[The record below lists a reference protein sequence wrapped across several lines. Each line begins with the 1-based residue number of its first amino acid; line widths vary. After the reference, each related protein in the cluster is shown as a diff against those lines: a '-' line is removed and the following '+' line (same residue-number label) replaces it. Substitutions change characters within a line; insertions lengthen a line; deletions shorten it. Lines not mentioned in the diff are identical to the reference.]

1 MKHELEKLT
10 GPMLD
15 EAERVKR
22 AVKEQVQDLSSQ
34 GLSLKRYYILPL
46 VLVASVCLFLM
57 INTLLTEN
65 EQTTKIE
72 TALPDYIVPIDEDL
86 FNMRVFIRRYLNN
99 EFVQKEYVHQSM
111 FDEIFEHAAII
122 SYMNYQGA
130 TLSPEEKENLHNV
143 VQEKIKSVNFD
154 DYLGTNIQPMLDYF
168 SITAEEYL
176 EKEFTLMLTINRL
189 TGKSEVGSSLDLRAN
204 AKAFYYPFVEEE
216 VRRYEQE
223 YGFTFDVTGSYWDVL
238 EKWMREPIEERL
250 DFLFDNTLD
259 RFSVVI
265 NDEGEF
271 EFADPTYTSSM
282 FVSTYGELMESVR
295 IQIEDEQV
303 WGPLTHVQY
312 KEAIKDV
319 ANSDSDLSGDAK
331 AVLQVFEILERS
343 FKNDYDF

>member
-72 TALPDYIVPIDEDL
+72 TALPDYIVPINEDL

-99 EFVQKEYVHQSM
+99 EFVLKEYVHQSM

-143 VQEKIKSVNFD
+143 VQEKIKSINFD
-154 DYLGTNIQPMLDYF
+154 DYLGTNIQPMLDHF

-176 EKEFTLMLTINRL
+176 EKEFTLMLTVNRL
-189 TGKSEVGSSLDLRAN
+189 TAKSEEGSSPDLLAN
-204 AKAFYYPFVEEE
+204 AKAFYYPFVEGE
-216 VRRYEQE
+216 VRRFEQK
-223 YGFTFDVTGSYWDVL
+223 YGFTFDLNGRYWDVL
-238 EKWMREPIEERL
+238 EKWMREPIEKRL
-250 DFLFDNTLD
+250 DFLFDNTIVH
-259 RFSVVI
+259 FSVAI
-265 NDEGEF
+265 NEEGEF

-282 FVSTYGELMESVR
+282 FISTYGELMEAVR
-295 IQIEDEQV
+295 PQIKDEQS
-303 WGPLTHVQY
+303 WGPLTHAQY
-312 KEAIKDV
+312 KETIMDF
-319 ANSDSDLSGDAK
+319 ANSDSHLSDDAK
-331 AVLQVFEILERS
+331 AVLQVFELLERS
-343 FKNDYDF
+343 FNDDYDF

>member
-15 EAERVKR
+15 EAERVKQ

-72 TALPDYIVPIDEDL
+72 TALPDYIVPINEDL

-99 EFVQKEYVHQSM
+99 EFVLKEYVHQSM

-143 VQEKIKSVNFD
+143 VQEKIKSINFD
-154 DYLGTNIQPMLDYF
+154 DYLGTNIQPMLDHF

-176 EKEFTLMLTINRL
+176 EKEFTLMLTVNRL
-189 TGKSEVGSSLDLRAN
+189 TAKSEEGSSPDLLAN
-204 AKAFYYPFVEEE
+204 AKAFYYPFVEGE
-216 VRRYEQE
+216 VRRFEQK
-223 YGFTFDVTGSYWDVL
+223 YGFTFDLNGRYWDVL
-238 EKWMREPIEERL
+238 EKWMREPIEKRL
-250 DFLFDNTLD
+250 DFLFDNTIVH
-259 RFSVVI
+259 FSVAI
-265 NDEGEF
+265 NEEGEF

-282 FVSTYGELMESVR
+282 FISTYGELMEAVR
-295 IQIEDEQV
+295 PQIKDEQS
-303 WGPLTHVQY
+303 WGPLTHAQY
-312 KEAIKDV
+312 KETIMDF
-319 ANSDSDLSGDAK
+319 ANSDSHLSDDAK
-331 AVLQVFEILERS
+331 AVLQVFELLERS
-343 FKNDYDF
+343 FNDDYDF